1 MSVWKAADDIQT
13 GHCYQRDFSVVQCP
27 LPLSLVAGP
36 LRALALSAKGKVKN
50 WCLAVTG
57 CCRLRHPPADESI
70 CSLIW
75 VARQRFMA
83 DRPQFSHRFLPL
95 SITTSSGSKP
105 FSFFDLNKKKQENRQ
120 VKASCSPVT
129 CHPPPTSRDNKRRIF
144 FHFLFFQVNQLSLD
158 QLRMWIASSDQ

>member
-36 LRALALSAKGKVKN
+36 LPALALSAKGKVKN

-144 FHFLFFQVNQLSLD
+144 FLFLFFQVNQLSLD

>member
-36 LRALALSAKGKVKN
+36 LPALALSAKGKVKN

-105 FSFFDLNKKKQENRQ
+105 FFPFFDLNKKKQENRQ

-129 CHPPPTSRDNKRRIF
+129 CHPPPMSRDNKRRIF
-144 FHFLFFQVNQLSLD
+144 FLFLFSRLISYH
-158 QLRMWIASSDQ
+158 

>member
-1 MSVWKAADDIQT
+1 MNIEIQIIGPQIILFKSSRGATFNCHKLKHWQNKTKWRSSAHVSVWKAADDIQT

-105 FSFFDLNKKKQENRQ
+105 FF
-120 VKASCSPVT
+120 P
-129 CHPPPTSRDNKRRIF
+129 
-144 FHFLFFQVNQLSLD
+144 FLT
-158 QLRMWIASSDQ
+158 

>member
-1 MSVWKAADDIQT
+1 MSLWKAADDIQT

-105 FSFFDLNKKKQENRQ
+105 FFPFLTWTKRNKKIGRWRPR
-120 VKASCSPVT
+120 AHLSPVT
-129 CHPPPTSRDNKRRIF
+129 HHLRHGTTKDAFSFFFFFSRLISY
-144 FHFLFFQVNQLSLD
+144 H
-158 QLRMWIASSDQ
+158 